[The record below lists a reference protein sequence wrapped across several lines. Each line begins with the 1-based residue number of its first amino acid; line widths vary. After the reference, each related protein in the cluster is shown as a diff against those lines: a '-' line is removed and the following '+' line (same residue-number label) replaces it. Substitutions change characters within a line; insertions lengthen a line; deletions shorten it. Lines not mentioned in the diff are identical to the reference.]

1 MNRAQPLSTLGRYR
15 LVKVLGKG
23 AMGVVYEALDPRLS
37 RTVAI
42 KTILKSHLVDD
53 GTAEEYSRRF
63 ETEAQAAA
71 RLNHPNIVTV
81 FDFGEEDEVSFIVME
96 FVRGRELAQAFE
108 AGESFT
114 LAEAVRIM
122 GELLDALAFA
132 HGQRVV
138 HRDVKPAN
146 VMLDDS
152 GRVKLT
158 DFGVARVASHQGDRT
173 MPGTMVGT
181 PSYMAPE
188 QILGLA
194 VGSRADLFAAGV
206 ILYQFLTGQRP
217 FAGGGTFAVQ
227 RRIVNDPAAP
237 PSTMN
242 PALPPLFDDIVARAL
257 AKQPEDRYVSA
268 QDFAAD
274 LRRALGTVPS
284 HSVDLDLHGDTDE
297 SASGSLL
304 LPRQGRTVEPV
315 PRPAA
320 PLVAPPAASAAPLPS
335 GLTTIRPARP
345 PAIDDDDAT
354 RPPPL
359 ASRPQAPGDVPPAT
373 AAPVAAPPVTP
384 PAGPPPVQ
392 HAPPLPSLPLATPPP
407 PRPPVALPH
416 PAPKPPAAAAP
427 ASTPPTPREQALSVE
442 PDLAPDRRWLLGVVG
457 ATGAALLALVLWLG
471 MSAKPPVTSS
481 RKPPPPDAQ
490 PAGLTVPAAERA
502 PAAPPGPASAATL
515 PLADPPTAAASGPAS
530 AAAPASPIRQ
540 AAAPAPASPRETRK
554 PAAAAPDRLCSE
566 LLQRMQLGEPLSPEQ
581 SATFQHDCTRR

>member
-1 MNRAQPLSTLGRYR
+1 MNRAQPPSTLGRYR

-81 FDFGEEDEVSFIVME
+81 FDFGEQDDVSFIVME
-96 FVRGRELAQAFE
+96 FVRGRELAQAFD

-114 LAEAVRIM
+114 LAEAVRVM

-146 VMLDDS
+146 VMLDDG

-227 RRIVNDPAAP
+227 RRIVNDPAMP
-237 PSTMN
+237 PSTLN

-274 LRRALGTVPS
+274 LRRALGAVPS
-284 HSVDLDLHGDTDE
+284 HSVDLDLHGDAGE
-297 SASGSLL
+297 STNGSLR
-304 LPRQGRTVEPV
+304 LPRQGASIDPG

-320 PLVAPPAASAAPLPS
+320 PSAAPSAAPAAPPPASPTAPLPS

-345 PAIDDDDAT
+345 PVVEDDDDAT
-354 RPPPL
+354 RPPP
-359 ASRPQAPGDVPPAT
+359 RPWVTPAPVEAPPERAAPGASPIVPPPASQPP
-373 AAPVAAPPVTP
+373 APAPTAPPVRS
-384 PAGPPPVQ
+384 A
-392 HAPPLPSLPLATPPP
+392 SPPP
-407 PRPPVALPH
+407 PASKPPQPRERG
-416 PAPKPPAAAAP
+416 PAAAP
-427 ASTPPTPREQALSVE
+427 E
-442 PDLAPDRRWLLGVVG
+442 LAPDRRWLLGVVG
-457 ATGAALLALVLWLG
+457 SAGAALLVLVLWVGL
-471 MSAKPPVTSS
+471 SAKPPVTSS
-481 RKPPPPDAQ
+481 RKPAPAEAQ
-490 PAGLTVPAAERA
+490 PASVTLPPVMTPTAAS
-502 PAAPPGPASAATL
+502 PGPASAATL
-515 PLADPPTAAASGPAS
+515 SVSAPLPAAASKPTSAS
-530 AAAPASPIRQ
+530 APTAPPKSLV
-540 AAAPAPASPRETRK
+540 APVTQPPREARK
-554 PAAAAPDRLCSE
+554 PAAAPPDRLCSE

-581 SATFQHDCTRR
+581 SATFQRDCTRR